1 MLRSHRKVC
10 VVEKKDVYVGA
21 LIPLDASQPVAA
33 HNTPCRSKTGSSI
46 TRTFD
51 GHLSLKNRFVFS
63 TPCVPEL
70 QAPSKPVIRVF
81 PLPLYLC
88 LPPRL
93 WLFRRPSCSDA
104 RVVHENSC
112 PKYASPR
119 RKHGLS
125 SAIRKSS
132 SSGSNS
138 APNTPCIPLET
149 PQDRA
154 VYELIS
160 ASGDGGSSEATV
172 RDSGSRPETGRRP
185 GSSRSA
191 RSVR

>member
-1 MLRSHRKVC
+1 M
-10 VVEKKDVYVGA
+10 D
-21 LIPLDASQPVAA
+21 
-33 HNTPCRSKTGSSI
+33 TCRSKTASS
-46 TRTFD
+46 FP
-51 GHLSLKNRFVFS
+51 HPAFLSSRHPPNPSYVFS
-63 TPCVPEL
+63 
-70 QAPSKPVIRVF
+70 
-81 PLPLYLC
+81 PLRLYLC